1 MRREREFTMSD
12 LVLNNMLQT
21 TASSGS
27 AQLSQRTARDTGSE
41 STDDSFSRAL
51 ERRMG
56 ATDRPPAQPAPGRKT
71 ETANAQSANA
81 QTAADKPLQRETGEE
96 SPRASESRPES
107 TTKTPA
113 KMATNET
120 AAQQPA
126 VTEAQASP
134 PEASVT
140 HSATPTVAAG
150 ELNGIANEADGS
162 TAVMV
167 AAESVVTTAA
177 VVATTDQTVDPALAA
192 SLAALMPGIAALP
205 PAVAETGGEGAQ
217 QSDTLFD
224 PAASQKSGVSV
235 LEKLI
240 AEASGQSSPATKP
253 GQPAAGF
260 DDHLGALASR
270 EWKTDDAA
278 RTGDGGPGTLSAR
291 LQQPVQSS
299 PGLTTA
305 FAAAP
310 ASALQPLQPDAQ
322 TAGLQAAA
330 FNPGARTEQSQIPQL
345 PVHSPAGQRV
355 WAEDVGNRMMWMVG
369 RHESKAELVLSP
381 AHLGKLEVSI
391 QMNGD
396 QTTAH
401 FVAATSAARDALEQ
415 AMPRLREIL
424 QQAGIN
430 LGQTNVSTSG
440 DQRSQQ
446 DGASG
451 NARNGRGS
459 RAEIASTDGLLA
471 TVAATGWTHMGRGIV
486 DTFA

>member
-1 MRREREFTMSD
+1 MSD
-12 LVLNNMLQT
+12 PVLNNMLQP

-27 AQLSQRTARDTGSE
+27 AQLSQRSARDTGSE
-41 STDDSFSRAL
+41 TTDDSFSRAL

-56 ATDRPPAQPAPGRKT
+56 AADRPPTQPAPERKT
-71 ETANAQSANA
+71 ETANAQAANE
-81 QTAADKPLQRETGEE
+81 QTAASKPLHRDTGKE
-96 SPRASESRPES
+96 SPRTTESRPES
-107 TTKTPA
+107 TSETLAKVAKHETAGQKPA
-113 KMATNET
+113 TT
-120 AAQQPA
+120 AAQPSIPD
-126 VTEAQASP
+126 ASDP
-134 PEASVT
+134 SA
-140 HSATPTVAAG
+140 ATPTTSAG
-150 ELNGIANEADGS
+150 ELLSTANEASGS
-162 TAVMV
+162 
-167 AAESVVTTAA
+167 AA
-177 VVATTDQTVDPALAA
+177 VVAAAESSVTTGAVVPTAGQTMDPAVAA

-205 PAVAETGGEGAQ
+205 PAVAETGSEGAQ
-217 QSDTLFD
+217 QSDDLFD
-224 PAASQKSGVSV
+224 PAAAQKSGASV

-240 AEASGQSSPATKP
+240 AEASGQGSPGAKP

-270 EWKTDDAA
+270 EWKTDDAT

-305 FAAAP
+305 FAATP

-322 TAGLQAAA
+322 AAGLQAAA
-330 FNPGARTEQSQIPQL
+330 FNPGARAEQSQIPQL
-345 PVHSPAGQRV
+345 PVHTPAGQRV

-440 DQRSQQ
+440 DQRAQQ

-451 NARNGRGS
+451 NARSGRGTQ
-459 RAEIASTDGLLA
+459 AEIASTDGLLA
-471 TVAATGWTHMGRGIV
+471 TVATTGWTHMGRGIV